1 MCIPAL
7 GAATM
12 FAASLGISAASSLA
26 NYVGQRNVAKAQANY
41 QNQVAEQTAKAAN
54 NAYIEQAAAT
64 NIRTAQQQQVASQEL
79 QGLQRDRLQAQGTA
93 VASSQSAGLSF
104 ENLMRDYYREEARQ
118 RDNIRTQ
125 LQWDMDEAQR
135 QMLGFQAQAQD
146 RANGAQ
152 TYMVNSPSLLGTG
165 LQIAGSAF
173 DSYSRYTT
181 KDPTTGKY
189 VFG

>member
-1 MCIPAL
+1 MCFALAPA
-7 GAATM
+7 AM

-26 NYVGQRNVAKAQANY
+26 SYVGQRNVAKAQASY

-125 LQWDMDEAQR
+125 LQWDTNEAQR

-173 DSYSRYTT
+173 DAYSRYTT